1 MRAISRRRFVQ
12 GLAASAASLGM
23 GFGAARNAA
32 AASGQPTLRGRRF
45 ELRCHPLR
53 VNITGRPRFA
63 TAINGS
69 VPGPVLRWREGDEVS
84 LRVRNALAEDTSIH
98 WHGILLPSSQDGVP
112 GISEGFSGIAPGG
125 SFHYRFPLLQS
136 GTYWYHSHSGFQEQT
151 GAYGAIVVEPREP
164 EPFHADRDYVV
175 LLSDWSDEDPR
186 RIYAKLKKESHYYNL
201 RARSAGDLV
210 GDLRSKGLRR
220 TWRER
225 AMWNQMRMSEF
236 DLSDVTGATYTFLM
250 NGAPPAQGWTG
261 LFARGERVRLRLI
274 NASAMTFFDLRIPG
288 LSLKV
293 VSADGQLVEP
303 VQVEELRLGVAET
316 YDVIVEPRHDRAYTI
331 FAQAL
336 DRSGY
341 ARGVLTPDIAMPAPP
356 IPQLDAPP
364 ILGPMDM
371 GMAHGAHGQHAAHS
385 AQRHGMHGEMPGMK
399 MRAGMHEMHGGAHG
413 AGAHGGAHGGEMRG
427 MEMSG
432 APGAVRHAPTEF
444 GPHVDMRAEFAQ
456 LRLDDPGPGLR
467 GNGRRVL
474 TYADLRSLAPTPD
487 ARPPERSMELHLTG
501 NMHRYMWSIDGV
513 PYHKAEPLRFRFGER
528 LRIEL
533 VNDTMMSHPM
543 HLHGMWSE
551 LETGDAAHLPRKHT
565 VIVQPGARIRYLV
578 TADAMGSWAY
588 HCHLLYHMAGMFR
601 EVIVE
606 RELS

>member
-23 GFGAARNAA
+23 GLGAARAA
-32 AASGQPTLRGRRF
+32 AAGQPTLRGRRF

-112 GISEGFSGIAPGG
+112 GISEGFSGIAPGE

-151 GAYGAIVVEPREP
+151 GAYGAIVIEPRAP
-164 EPFHADRDYVV
+164 EPFRADRDYVV
-175 LLSDWSDEDPR
+175 LLSDWSDENPH

-201 RARSAGDLV
+201 RARSAGDIV
-210 GDLRSKGLRR
+210 GDLRRKGLRR

-225 AMWNQMRMSEF
+225 AMWNEMRMSEF

-288 LSLKV
+288 LSMKV

-341 ARGVLTPDIAMPAPP
+341 ARGVLTPDLALPAPP
-356 IPQLDAPP
+356 LPQLDAPP
-364 ILGPMDM
+364 VLGPLDM
-371 GMAHGAHGQHAAHS
+371 GMAHGAHGAHG
-385 AQRHGMHGEMPGMK
+385 RHGAHGHAMHGEMRGMK
-399 MRAGMHEMHGGAHG
+399 MRAGMHEMHGGAQSR
-413 AGAHGGAHGGEMRG
+413 EMHG
-427 MEMSG
+427 MEMHGG

-487 ARPPERSMELHLTG
+487 ARPPERSIELHLTG

-513 PYHKAEPLRFRFGER
+513 PYHRAEPLRFRFGER

-601 EVIVE
+601 KVIVE
-606 RELS
+606 RELA

>member
-23 GFGAARNAA
+23 GLGAARAAA
-32 AASGQPTLRGRRF
+32 AASQPTLRGRRF

-53 VNITGRPRFA
+53 VNLTGRPRFA

-112 GISEGFSGIAPGG
+112 GISEGFSGIAPGE

-175 LLSDWSDEDPR
+175 LLSDWSDENPH

-201 RARSAGDLV
+201 RARSAGDIV
-210 GDLRSKGLRR
+210 GDLRRKGLRR

-225 AMWNQMRMSEF
+225 AMWNEMRMSEF

-288 LSLKV
+288 LLMKV

-303 VQVEELRLGVAET
+303 VSVEELRLGVAET

-341 ARGVLTPDIAMPAPP
+341 ARGVLTPDPALPAPP
-356 IPQLDAPP
+356 LPQLDEPP
-364 ILGPMDM
+364 VLGPLDM
-371 GMAHGAHGQHAAHS
+371 GMAHGAHGQHGANG
-385 AQRHGMHGEMPGMK
+385 AQSHAMHGEMRGMK
-399 MRAGMHEMHGGAHG
+399 MRAGMHEMPGAMHGGEHGGAQGHG
-413 AGAHGGAHGGEMRG
+413 MRG
-427 MEMSG
+427 MEMPG

-444 GPHVDMRAEFAQ
+444 GPHVDMRAEHAQ

-487 ARPPERSMELHLTG
+487 ARPPERSIELHLTG

-513 PYHKAEPLRFRFGER
+513 SYHRAEPLRFRFGER

-601 EVIVE
+601 KVIVE
-606 RELS
+606 RELA